1 MEKGHTEF
9 PASQSPSFVKF
20 IQIRDL
26 IWFVSK
32 RSDMICE
39 QKILYDLLAKDLIR
53 FVSKRSDMICLSK
66 ISDMICK
73 QNVCK
78 QTASK
83 VSVNN
88 HC

>member
-1 MEKGHTEF
+1 
-9 PASQSPSFVKF
+9 
-20 IQIRDL
+20 
-26 IWFVSK
+26 
-32 RSDMICE
+32 MICE